1 MPNSPRISSVNLD
14 GPFNGLGA
22 KINFIKHCYRE
33 SLRDPR
39 LRQLV
44 ESLAGKGDRWTQA
57 KRLYAGL
64 KDKFA
69 YLPDP
74 VGVELTKSPSVMLNE
89 LGSRLQFSGDCDDA
103 ACMSYAAL
111 QAMGL
116 PAKLR
121 VVWFEGSDMPRH
133 IYTVTE
139 IMGREVAFDLTNK
152 NGIGA
157 EPDYTKKKDF

>member
-1 MPNSPRISSVNLD
+1 MPNSPSIRSVDLD
-14 GPFNGLGA
+14 GPFNGLAA
-22 KINFIKHCYRE
+22 KIKFIKHCYRE

-44 ESLAGKGDRWTQA
+44 EELAGRGDRLTQA
-57 KRLYAGL
+57 KRLYKGL
-64 KDKFA
+64 VDRFA

-89 LGSRLQFSGDCDDA
+89 LGYRKQFSGDCDDA

-121 VVWFEGSDMPRH
+121 VVWFEGSDQPRH
-133 IYTVTE
+133 IYTVAD
-139 IMGREVAFDLTNK
+139 IMGRDIPFDIANK
-152 NGIGA
+152 HGFGA
-157 EPDYTKKKDF
+157 EPEYTKKVDF